1 MFQRI
6 KDIEKRYEEL
16 ERLLSDPAVIAN
28 RSEYQKLAKEHS
40 DLTSLIE
47 AFRDYEIT
55 GRQLDEAQQMLRDGD
70 EELREM
76 AKEEIPQ
83 LKARVEELERRITVL
98 LLPKDPN
105 DDKNVILEIR
115 AGTGGD
121 EAGLFAADLF
131 RMYARF
137 AEMSGWRV
145 DVLSSS
151 AASGMGGFKEVIAM
165 IEGRGAYSRLKYESG
180 VHRVQRVPVT
190 EAQGRIHTS
199 AVTVAVLPE
208 AEDVEVH
215 IDPNEIRVDVF
226 RSGGHGGQ
234 SVNTTDSAVRLTHI
248 PTGLVVSCQDEKS
261 QLKNKNKGMKVL
273 RARLLDKMQAES
285 DAQMSEARRKQVGSG
300 DRSER
305 IRTYNFPQGRMTD
318 HRIGLTLYN
327 FQSILDG
334 DIQPIIDAL
343 TNYYQTEALKNTA
356 PEKEFLLTWRVQSP
370 VSTFRGERGCG

>member
-28 RSEYQKLAKEHS
+28 RSEYQKLAKEHA
-40 DLTSLIE
+40 DLSALIE
-47 AFRDYEIT
+47 TFRDYEKT
-55 GRQLDEAQQMLRDGD
+55 GRQLDEAQQMLREGD
-70 EELREM
+70 EELREL
-76 AKEEIPQ
+76 AKEEIPP
-83 LKARVEELERRITVL
+83 LKEKIEALEQRITVL

-145 DVLSSS
+145 EVLSSS

-356 PEKEFLLTWRVQSP
+356 A
-370 VSTFRGERGCG
+370 

>member
-28 RSEYQKLAKEHS
+28 RAEYQKLAKEHA
-40 DLTSLIE
+40 DLTPLIE
-47 AFRDYEIT
+47 AFRDYEKT
-55 GRQLDEAQQMLRDGD
+55 GRQLEEAQQMQREGD
-70 EELREM
+70 EEFREL
-76 AKEEIPQ
+76 AKEEIPP
-83 LKARVEELERRITVL
+83 LKERIEELEQRLTIL

-145 DVLSSS
+145 EVLSSS

-208 AEDVEVH
+208 AEEVEVQ
-215 IDPNEIRVDVF
+215 IDPNDIRVDVF

-234 SVNTTDSAVRLTHI
+234 SVNTTDSAVRVTHI

-261 QLKNKNKGMKVL
+261 QLKNKNKAMKVL

-285 DAQMSEARRKQVGSG
+285 AAQMSEARRKQVGSG

-305 IRTYNFPQGRMTD
+305 IRTYNFPQGRLTD

-327 FQSILDG
+327 LQAILDG
-334 DIQPIIDAL
+334 DIQPVIDAL
-343 TNYYQTEALKNTA
+343 ATYYQTEELKKTA
-356 PEKEFLLTWRVQSP
+356 A
-370 VSTFRGERGCG
+370 